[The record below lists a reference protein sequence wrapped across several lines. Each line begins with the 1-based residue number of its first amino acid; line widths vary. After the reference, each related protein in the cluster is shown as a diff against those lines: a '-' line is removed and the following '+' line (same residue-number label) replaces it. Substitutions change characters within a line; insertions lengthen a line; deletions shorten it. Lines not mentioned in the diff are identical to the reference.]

1 MTNLNTVFNLN
12 VNPTQVNNNII
23 ANDGGNYSHAIH
35 QIFDEFKD
43 KSTNLLDVK
52 QYTEVLKSSEV
63 DKHC

>member
-12 VNPTQVNNNII
+12 VNPTQDNII
-23 ANDGGNYSHAIH
+23 GANDGGNYSHAIH

-52 QYTEVLKSSEV
+52 
-63 DKHC
+63 

>member
-12 VNPTQVNNNII
+12 VNPTQDNII
-23 ANDGGNYSHAIH
+23 GANDGGNYSHAIH

-52 QYTEVLKSSEV
+52 QFTEVLKSSEV

>member
-23 ANDGGNYSHAIH
+23 VNDGGNYGHAIH

-52 QYTEVLKSSEV
+52 
-63 DKHC
+63 